1 MVYPEPF
8 DPSTQLRAGFAQDR
22 PVEGLLA
29 MTKASVGFTALDL
42 ESPG

>member
-8 DPSTQLRAGFAQDR
+8 DCAQDR

-29 MTKASVGFTALDL
+29 MTKAPVGFTALDL